1 MNLMP
6 FVDTLRRDLA
16 AAGEAASAEVSDA
29 VERLSYALEPSAR
42 LVLLDALGTAAAEV
56 SAQLPTAVVEVRL
69 RGRDAD
75 LVVNDPGESMA
86 TPPPPPSPPPPPAP
100 EGDEGTSRISFRLP
114 ESLKSRVEDAAA
126 AGGLSVNAWLVRAVT
141 QTLDGPAPGVSIRV
155 GRHMTGWMR

>member
-1 MNLMP
+1 MDLMP

-16 AAGEAASAEVSDA
+16 AAGEAASADVRDA

-75 LVVNDPGESMA
+75 LVVNDHGEAIIAPSRA
-86 TPPPPPSPPPPPAP
+86 TPAS
-100 EGDEGTSRISFRLP
+100 ESDEGTSRISFRLA
-114 ESLKSRVEDAAA
+114 ESLKARVEEAAA
-126 AGGLSVNAWLVRAVT
+126 AEGLSVNAWLVRAVT

-155 GRHMTGWMR
+155 GRHVTGWMR

>member
-1 MNLMP
+1 MELMP

-16 AAGEAASAEVSDA
+16 AAGEAASAEVRDA

-75 LVVNDPGESMA
+75 LVVDDPGEAMA
-86 TPPPPPSPPPPPAP
+86 APPHTTPVP
-100 EGDEGTSRISFRLP
+100 ESDEGTSRISFRLA
-114 ESLKSRVEDAAA
+114 ESLKARVEQAAA
-126 AGGLSVNAWLVRAVT
+126 ADGLSVNAWLVRAVT
-141 QTLDGPAPGVSIRV
+141 QTVDGPTSGVSIRV
-155 GRHMTGWMR
+155 GRHVTGWMR

>member
-1 MNLMP
+1 MELMP

-16 AAGEAASAEVSDA
+16 AAGEAASAEVRDA

-75 LVVNDPGESMA
+75 LVVDDPGEAMA
-86 TPPPPPSPPPPPAP
+86 APPHTTPVES
-100 EGDEGTSRISFRLP
+100 DEGTSRISFRLA
-114 ESLKSRVEDAAA
+114 ESLKSRVEQAAA
-126 AGGLSVNAWLVRAVT
+126 ADGLSVNAWLVRAVT
-141 QTLDGPAPGVSIRV
+141 QTLDGPTSGVSIRV
-155 GRHMTGWMR
+155 GRHVTGWMR